1 MQTSPE
7 APPGANFPTVRL
19 PKHEKRR
26 RRHRPLVLHLK
37 RADYDRLRA
46 LRPRFSGETPPK
58 IARHLVLLALAQV
71 EQQPADP
78 PQPAPEGGAQ

>member
-1 MQTSPE
+1 MQPSPE
-7 APPGANFPTVRL
+7 SPPGANFPTARL
-19 PKHEKRR
+19 PKHEKR

-58 IARHLVLLALAQV
+58 IARHLMLLALAQV

-78 PQPAPEGGAQ
+78 REAAPEGGAQ